1 MVSTPL
7 QPSKIA
13 EVDLGRIGIW
23 SSVARYATDDER
35 IGAVQELEQLGF
47 PTLWLPGGIDDGVL
61 EQLDTLLEATS
72 VIKFGTGIL
81 NIWKHAPADVA
92 AWWHGKSPEHQSRLI
107 LGLGVSHAPL
117 IGDAWKKPLAR
128 MGEYLDG
135 LDAAGMPRE
144 RLCLAALGPKM
155 LELAAERTAGGHS
168 YLVSPAHT
176 AFARKIMGPDALLA
190 PEQGVI
196 LERDPEKARA
206 IGRDVIRQHAALPNY
221 TNNWLRDGFT
231 QQEIDNLSDRLID
244 ALIAWGDLDA
254 IAARVAEHLAAGAD
268 HVCLQTIR
276 PGGRERDIVMERAGW
291 RELALLSRNA

>member
-1 MVSTPL
+1 
-7 QPSKIA
+7 
-13 EVDLGRIGIW
+13 
-23 SSVARYATDDER
+23 
-35 IGAVQELEQLGF
+35 
-47 PTLWLPGGIDDGVL
+47 
-61 EQLDTLLEATS
+61 
-72 VIKFGTGIL
+72 
-81 NIWKHAPADVA
+81 
-92 AWWHGKSPEHQSRLI
+92 
-107 LGLGVSHAPL
+107 
-117 IGDAWKKPLAR
+117 
-128 MGEYLDG
+128 
-135 LDAAGMPRE
+135 
-144 RLCLAALGPKM
+144 
-155 LELAAERTAGGHS
+155 
-168 YLVSPAHT
+168 
-176 AFARKIMGPDALLA
+176 MGPDALLA